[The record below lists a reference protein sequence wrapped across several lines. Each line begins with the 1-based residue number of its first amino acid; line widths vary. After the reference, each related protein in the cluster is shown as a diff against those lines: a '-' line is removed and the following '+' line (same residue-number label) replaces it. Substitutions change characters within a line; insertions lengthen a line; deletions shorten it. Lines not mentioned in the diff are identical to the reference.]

1 MRGIRLLRLGGIDVY
16 LDWSLLIIFVLI
28 TTSLGAGLFPSW
40 HPRWT
45 PMLSWVTALA
55 AALLFF
61 ASVLL
66 HELSHALV
74 GRRYGITVRRITL
87 FVFGGMAQIE
97 HEPGRWGAE
106 LAMAIVGPITSLLI
120 GIVCLAWVGATG
132 VFDTLNSVSEVPAA
146 LAALGPVLTLLV
158 WLGQINLV
166 LAIFNLV
173 PAFPLDGGR
182 VLRALLWRFS
192 GDLHRATRT
201 ASAIGQG
208 FAWLLMAAGIAMV
221 FGIRIPLLGSGTA
234 NGIWIAFVGWFLNSA
249 ALMSYRQLIVR
260 EALEGVPVSRVM
272 LTRFETVDA
281 DLPIDVFVEEQALK
295 SSQRAFPV
303 VRGDELIGMLFLR
316 DLQAVAPQQRRSLR
330 VRDVMKPAG
339 QIEALDPDD
348 DAFEALQLLGQR
360 NVGQAPVVKAG
371 HIAGLVRR
379 EDILRW
385 LTLQGGARVSG

>member
-208 FAWLLMAAGIAMV
+208 FAWLLMAVGIAMV